1 MNLSI
6 DDIKRLRGVKI
17 YNPEITGNKKFSG
30 VSIDSRKCGKSDL
43 FIAIKGERFDGH
55 AFVKQVL
62 KKGTGCAVVNETWLK
77 KNNNSSFKNK
87 CLVAVKNTEKALG
100 DIAREYRNK
109 FVIPVMAIAGS
120 NGKTSTK
127 DLIAEVLSQKYN
139 VLKTEGNLNNHI
151 GVPLTLFRL
160 NEKHEL
166 AVIEA
171 GTNHFG
177 EIENL
182 CRIAEPQYGL
192 ITNIGKEHLEFLKDI
207 KGAAK
212 AEGELAEYLNLVY
225 GTLFLNTDDKY
236 LAKLRRLKNI
246 KTFGFGFSGRT
257 EVKGRVKGFKKFFP
271 EMEINYGDKKI
282 NTTLKN
288 IGYQS
293 ANAALCAA
301 AAGFYFDVPA
311 RDIKKVL
318 SGYSIESGRRNQLKN
333 INGVTVIDDTYNS
346 NPDSVIAALKN
357 LQAYNV
363 KGNKFIVLGDMLELG
378 KASAKEHS
386 GIGRLVKKMKFSYL
400 LTYGPLSFNTFK
412 AAKGVKNNYYFED
425 KAALAGFLKLLIKKG
440 DVVLVKGSRSMKMEE
455 VINLV
460 SN

>member
-6 DDIKRLRGVKI
+6 DDIRKIRSVKI
-17 YNPEITGNKKFSG
+17 YNPEIIRNKKFSG
-30 VSIDSRKCGKSDL
+30 VSIDSRKCSKNDL

-55 AFVKQVL
+55 TFIKQVL
-62 KKGTGCAVVNETWLK
+62 KKGTKCAVVNETWLK
-77 KNNNSSFKNK
+77 NNKNSSFKNK

-100 DIAREYRNK
+100 DIAKQYRNK
-109 FVIPVMAIAGS
+109 FMIPVLAIAGS

-127 DLIAEVLSQKYN
+127 DLTAEVLSQKYK

-160 NEKHEL
+160 NEKHEI
-166 AVIEA
+166 AVVEV

-177 EIENL
+177 EIDNL
-182 CRIAEPQYGL
+182 CRIAEPQFGL

-212 AEGELAEYLNLVY
+212 AEGELAEYLNQVF

-236 LAKLRRLKNI
+236 LTGFKKRKNM
-246 KTFGFGFSGRT
+246 KTFSFGFTGNPD
-257 EVKGRVKGFKKFFP
+257 VKGRVKGFKKFFP
-271 EMEINYGDKKI
+271 ELEIKYNNKKI
-282 NTTLKN
+282 STTLKN

-293 ANAALCAA
+293 SNAALCAA
-301 AAGFYFDVPA
+301 AAGFYFEVPA
-311 RDIKKVL
+311 GDIKKVL

-333 INGVTVIDDTYNS
+333 INGITVIDDTYNS

-357 LQAYNV
+357 LEAYNV
-363 KGNKFIVLGDMLELG
+363 KGSKFIVLGDMLELG
-378 KASAKEHS
+378 RASAKEHS
-386 GIGRLVKKMKFSYL
+386 GIGRLVKKMKFRNL
-400 LTYGPLSFNTFK
+400 LTYGPDSFYTHK
-412 AAKGVKNNYYFED
+412 AAKGVKNNYHFEN
-425 KAALAGFLKLLIKKG
+425 KTTLAEFLKLQLKKG

-455 VINLV
+455 VINLI